1 MFTKVCESVYLLFCV
16 RQTFYCYDYQ
26 YVKRFCGN
34 LKQKKNMFNSFSA
47 SYTWQTTKTNG
58 IGNIFPVFVSPT
70 AWAIFYWF
78 YNQYRNKT
86 CNVFIFIF
94 PPASLRPPFTF
105 VSAYTLVLLVSV
117 YFPALFV
124 TWATAIKTTWEG
136 GWRGKMKRGWKLLS
150 SLSIWLLWVV
160 KAEEK
165 N

>member
-1 MFTKVCESVYLLFCV
+1 MFTVCQSVSLFTFFV
-16 RQTFYCYDYQ
+16 SHAFYCYDYQ
-26 YVKRFCGN
+26 YVKQFCGN
-34 LKQKKNMFNSFSA
+34 LTRKKNMLNSFSA

-105 VSAYTLVLLVSV
+105 VSAYTPVLLVSV
-117 YFPALFV
+117 YSPRFLLPGRLLSLL
-124 TWATAIKTTWEG
+124 KQLER
-136 GWRGKMKRGWKLLS
+136 GWRGKRDEEERGWKHSSPLS
-150 SLSIWLLWVV
+150 YKYDYYEL
-160 KAEEK
+160 
-165 N
+165 